1 MSSNRPV
8 LRIIGIAA
16 CVIALSGCAT
26 VKGWFG
32 GKGSSKEAK
41 PAALVKITPQ
51 VNVSEVWSAK
61 LGGTELRV
69 GARQRPV
76 VLDGRVYAAGSG
88 SSVRALDLQ
97 TGQAVWTWAG
107 DENARFAGGPGVGDG
122 TVAVGGLNGEVI
134 ALDAATGTEK
144 WKGQVLNEVIA
155 APAVGGGMVFVRS
168 NDGRVTAFDAS
179 SGEKRWTWRSD
190 MPALSVRGNAGLTLG
205 PGFVFVGTDN
215 GRIVALS
222 AADGTEL
229 WGQTVAQAEG
239 RSELDRMNDVDG
251 TPLLEGSTLYVS
263 SYKPQ
268 TMAIDAPSGQPMWVQ
283 QGQGGVGGVAS
294 SGSGRL
300 AITDAQDVVW
310 ALDAAT
316 GAPMWKQPSY
326 PRRGLTAPAI
336 LGNQVVVGDY
346 DGYLHW
352 FSLEDGS
359 MSARVRPSGK
369 PVRAQPVVADG
380 ILLVQDTDGNL
391 TAYRAGQ

>member
-8 LRIIGIAA
+8 LRILGIAA
-16 CVIALSGCAT
+16 CLVALSGCAT

-32 GKGSSKEAK
+32 GKKGQEAK
-41 PAALVKITPQ
+41 PAALVQITPEIK
-51 VNVSEVWSAK
+51 VDRLWSAK
-61 LGGTELRV
+61 LGGSEVRV

-76 VLDGRVYAAGSG
+76 VADGRVYAAGNG
-88 SSVRALDLQ
+88 ASVRALDLQ
-97 TGQAVWTWAG
+97 TGQAVWTWTG
-107 DENARFAGGPGVGDG
+107 EKDARFAGGPGVGDG
-122 TVAVGGLNGEVI
+122 IVAVGGLNGEVI
-134 ALDAATGTEK
+134 ALDAASGTEK
-144 WKGQVLNEVIA
+144 WKGQVPNEVIA
-155 APAVGGGMVFVRS
+155 APAIGGGMVFVRS
-168 NDGRVTAFDAS
+168 NDGRVTAFDAA
-179 SGEKRWTWRSD
+179 SGEKRWSWRSD
-190 MPALSVRGNAGLTLG
+190 MPALTVRGNAGLTLG

-215 GRIVALS
+215 GRVVSLS
-222 AADGTEL
+222 AADGSEL
-229 WGQTVAQAEG
+229 WGLTVAQPEG

-251 TPLLEGSTLYVS
+251 APLLDGTTLYVS

-300 AITDAQDVVW
+300 AVTDAKDVVW
-310 ALDAAT
+310 ALDATT

-326 PRRGLTAPAI
+326 PRRALSAPAI
-336 LGNQVVVGDY
+336 VGNQVVVGDY

-352 FSLEDGS
+352 FSLDDGH
-359 MSARVRPSGK
+359 MTARVRTSRK

-380 ILLVQDTDGNL
+380 ILLVQDIDGSL